1 MTIINLNLPSFLSQ
15 DEIKECARLLWLL
28 KDSDY
33 DSWKVCQNLDFKIV
47 VSQEYDELKAYE
59 RKFLS
64 IYNQKLVI
72 LYNLKIENLKV

>member
-33 DSWKVCQNLDFKIV
+33 ESWKVCQNLDFKIV
-47 VSQEYDELKAYE
+47 VSQEYDEL
-59 RKFLS
+59 
-64 IYNQKLVI
+64 
-72 LYNLKIENLKV
+72 